1 MESPLPEDVKQ
12 FIRGCIDR
20 LETLEVL
27 LLLQAS
33 GRKVWTSTE
42 VSEQMRSSRL
52 AIETAFAG
60 LVSKGLIIQHA
71 AEGYSYQPQTPEL
84 DGAVVRLAACYR
96 EKRTAVISFIFSAPS
111 DAVRRFAE
119 AFRIKKGPT
128 DG

>member
-1 MESPLPEDVKQ
+1 LESPLPEDVKQ

-42 VSEQMRSSRL
+42 VSERMRSSRL
-52 AIETAFAG
+52 AIETALTALVSRG
-60 LVSKGLIIQHA
+60 LVVQQ
-71 AEGYSYQPQTPEL
+71 AEGYDYQPQTPEL
-84 DGAVVRLAACYR
+84 DAAAVRLAACYR